1 MKETYYLNLNLI
13 ASERNTNDI
22 KPGMQSWIDGYL
34 KQVIQNGK
42 DSYG

>member
-22 KPGMQSWIDGYL
+22 KPE
-34 KQVIQNGK
+34 
-42 DSYG
+42 YGCSPGLMGI